1 MTQPDK
7 VVIYNTEDGKA
18 QVRLQVVDGDAWLTQ
33 KQMAQLF
40 DITTSAVS
48 HHIKD
53 VTLSREIGEES
64 TFKQLL
70 KVPGQTRSVNHYN
83 LDMIIAVGYRVR
95 GPRGSQF
102 RAWAT
107 LVLREFLLKGFA
119 LDDQRLKSDGIDT
132 HFDELL
138 ERIRE
143 IRLSERQF
151 FRKICDVIATSS
163 EDYNPKSSDVQRFFA
178 SIQNKLHFAVHG
190 KTAAELILDRAD
202 ASKDNMGLTNW
213 DSIHGPRSKDVIV
226 AKNYLFDDELREM
239 ARLTT
244 MYLDYAEDRAEKRQ
258 GMLLSDWKDLTDKWL
273 VFNEREVL
281 PGAGNRTKKQADMY
295 AKEQWDN
302 YNERLVSEVNAK
314 DMAALEAAVRD
325 IKKN

>member
-1 MTQPDK
+1 MTQPDEI
-7 VVIYNTEDGKA
+7 VIYNTDDGKA
-18 QVRLQVVDGDAWLTQ
+18 QVRLQLLDGDAWLTQ

-40 DITTSAVS
+40 EVTTSAIS

-107 LVLREFLLKGFA
+107 LVLREYLVKGFA
-119 LDDQRLKSDGIDT
+119 LDDQRLKNDGHDT
-132 HFDELL
+132 HFDELV

-163 EDYNPKSSDVQRFFA
+163 EDYNPKSADVQHFFA

-190 KTAAELILDRAD
+190 KTAAELILERAD
-202 ASKDNMGLTNW
+202 ALKDIWG
-213 DSIHGPRSKDVIV
+213 
-226 AKNYLFDDELREM
+226 
-239 ARLTT
+239 
-244 MYLDYAEDRAEKRQ
+244 
-258 GMLLSDWKDLTDKWL
+258 
-273 VFNEREVL
+273 
-281 PGAGNRTKKQADMY
+281 
-295 AKEQWDN
+295 
-302 YNERLVSEVNAK
+302 
-314 DMAALEAAVRD
+314 
-325 IKKN
+325 

>member
-1 MTQPDK
+1 MTHPDE
-7 VVIYNTEDGKA
+7 VVIYNTDDGKA
-18 QVRLQVVDGDAWLTQ
+18 QVRLQVVGHDAWLTQ

-40 DITTSAVS
+40 DVTTAAIS
-48 HHIKD
+48 HHIKE

-70 KVPGQTRSVNHYN
+70 KVPGQSRSVNHYN

-102 RAWAT
+102 RTWAT
-107 LVLREFLLKGFA
+107 QVLREYLVKGFA
-119 LDDQRLKSDGIDT
+119 LDDQRLKNDNHDT
-132 HFDELL
+132 YFDELL

-151 FRKICDVIATSS
+151 FRKICDVIAASS
-163 EDYNPKSSDVQRFFA
+163 SDYNPKRTDVQQFFA

-190 KTAAELILDRAD
+190 KTAAELIIARAD
-202 ASKDNMGLTNW
+202 AAKDNMGLTNW
-213 DSIHGPRSKDVIV
+213 DSVNGPKTKDVIV
-226 AKNYLFDDELREM
+226 AKNYLTDDELREM

-244 MYLDYAEDRAEKRQ
+244 MYLDYAEDRADKRQ

-281 PGAGNRTKKQADMY
+281 TGAGSRSHKQATDY
-295 AKEQWDN
+295 AMEQWEAHKRTLDAK
-302 YNERLVSEVNAK
+302 VDAK

-325 IKKN
+325 MKNK

>member
-1 MTQPDK
+1 MTQPDE
-7 VVIYNTEDGKA
+7 VVIYNTDDGKA

-40 DITTSAVS
+40 DVTTSAIS

-53 VTLSREIGEES
+53 VTLSHEIGEEA

-107 LVLREFLLKGFA
+107 LVLREYLVKGFA
-119 LDDQRLKSDGIDT
+119 LDDQRLKNDGRDT

-151 FRKICDVIATSS
+151 FRKICDVIAASS
-163 EDYNPKSSDVQRFFA
+163 DDYNPKSTDVQRFFA
-178 SIQNKLHFAVHG
+178 SIQNKLHFAAHG
-190 KTAAELILDRAD
+190 KTAAELILERAD
-202 ASKDNMGLTNW
+202 ASKKNMGLTNW
-213 DSIHGPRSKDVIV
+213 DSIHGPGSKDVIV
-226 AKNYLFDDELREM
+226 AKNYLHDNELREM

-281 PGAGNRTKKQADMY
+281 SGAGSRSKAQADKH
-295 AKEQWDN
+295 AKAQWIA
-302 YNERLVSEVNAK
+302 YKKRLDDEVNAK